1 MWEEIEGGPGRMGV
15 KLSCEKQKPID
26 EAIRMI
32 KPGSRVLIGGFG
44 NAGDPKRLIDALCSS
59 RIGGLVIMSNDLGS
73 PNVGLGKLLTNGQVR
88 GLIGTYYNWNPEVAT
103 AYNEGRIFV
112 ELVPQGTFA
121 EAVRA
126 AGVGIPAFYT
136 PTGVGTEIAK
146 GKETRE
152 FGGKQYL
159 LQEALKAD
167 VALIKAYKSDKLG
180 NLVYYKTARNF
191 NPVMAMAADLVI
203 AEVDE
208 MVPCGALDPECIVTP
223 HIFVDVVVQGGE
235 EK

>member
-1 MWEEIEGGPGRMGV
+1 MREEIEGGPGRMGV

-167 VALIKAYKSDKLG
+167 VALIKAYKSDELG